1 MSTPNQVAAD
11 LAGMIAAARIAAHKT
26 VVTFGAR
33 LQASVKRNASGRP
46 GPNAPTGDYRRSLR
60 RRTERRKNSAR
71 TSVGSAHPAS
81 RRLELGFVGT
91 DALGRVYDQPPFPHL
106 GPGLD
111 AEAPDFERDIRSAIA
126 QGQS

>member
-46 GPNAPTGDYRRSLR
+46 GPNAPTGDYRRSIN
-60 RRTERRKNSAR
+60 RRTTMRATVSIAVSRAAPAWLAAATAPRRFGELN
-71 TSVGSAHPAS
+71 VGLMIWRPPAPGAPS
-81 RRLELGFVGT
+81 R
-91 DALGRVYDQPPFPHL
+91 A
-106 GPGLD
+106 
-111 AEAPDFERDIRSAIA
+111 
-126 QGQS
+126 

>member
-11 LAGMIAAARIAAHKT
+11 LTGMIAAARIAAHKT

-46 GPNAPTGDYRRSLR
+46 GPNAPTGDYRRSIN
-60 RRTERRKNSAR
+60 RRTTMRATVSVAE
-71 TSVGSAHPAS
+71 VGSGRVQA

-91 DALGRVYDQPPFPHL
+91 DALGRSYDQPPYPHF
-106 GPGLD
+106 GPALTEITPLF
-111 AEAPDFERDIRSAIA
+111 EAALAAIA
-126 QGQS
+126 WPKR